1 MKTKLPL
8 LSFLLLVAGG
18 CVSVPIPPT
27 GDHVGELG
35 YVKVSLKFQYLPSEQ
50 PNLDW
55 FNPIIPQ
62 PKLYKDK

>member
-1 MKTKLPL
+1 V
-8 LSFLLLVAGG
+8 SG
-18 CVSVPIPPT
+18 CVSVPIPPA

-35 YVKVSLKFQYLPSEQ
+35 YVKISLKFQYLPTEP

-55 FNPIIPQ
+55 FNPIVPQ

>member
-1 MKTKLPL
+1 MA
-8 LSFLLLVAGG
+8 LLLPVLLAIAG

-27 GDHVGELG
+27 GDHMGEYG
-35 YVKVSLKFQYLPSEQ
+35 NIKISLKFQYIPAVQ

-55 FNPIIPQ
+55 FNPVVPQ

>member
-1 MKTKLPL
+1 MKAA
-8 LSFLLLVAGG
+8 LLLPVLLVIAG

-27 GDHVGELG
+27 GDHMGEYG
-35 YVKVSLKFQYLPSEQ
+35 SIKISLKFQYIPAVQ

-55 FNPIIPQ
+55 FNPVIPQ

>member
-1 MKTKLPL
+1 MA
-8 LSFLLLVAGG
+8 LLLPVLLVFAG

-27 GDHVGELG
+27 GDHMGEYG
-35 YVKVSLKFQYLPSEQ
+35 NIKISLKFQYIPAVQ

-55 FNPIIPQ
+55 FNPVVPQ

>member
-1 MKTKLPL
+1 MKAA
-8 LSFLLLVAGG
+8 LLLPVLLGIAG

-27 GDHVGELG
+27 GDHIGEYG
-35 YVKVSLKFQYLPSEQ
+35 NIKISLKFQYIPAVQ

-55 FNPIIPQ
+55 FNPVVPQ

>member
-1 MKTKLPL
+1 MKTN
-8 LSFLLLVAGG
+8 LLLILVLLVTG
-18 CVSVPIPPT
+18 CVSVPIPPA

-35 YVKVSLKFQYLPSEQ
+35 NVKISLKFQYFPAEP

-55 FNPIIPQ
+55 FNPIVPQ

>member
-1 MKTKLPL
+1 MKVFFFV
-8 LSFLLLVAGG
+8 FLIVGAG

-27 GDHVGELG
+27 GDNMGKYG
-35 YVKVSLKFQYLPSEQ
+35 NVKISLKFQYLPAE
-50 PNLDW
+50 PVNMEW

>member
-1 MKTKLPL
+1 MKTA
-8 LSFLLLVAGG
+8 LLLTVLLVIAG

-27 GDHVGELG
+27 GDRMGEYG
-35 YVKVSLKFQYLPSEQ
+35 NIKISLKFQYIPAVQ

-55 FNPIIPQ
+55 FNPVVPQ